1 MIDRSMISAASHTTI
16 PSADAIALSR
26 LMARVGVHV
35 PLREFLD
42 AAILA
47 FASAQKHVYPV
58 DMHARFRACPSHQ
71 DFRGALKAARDNMSR
86 PLSILVIGGAASY
99 TARSSDYAAQ
109 VTREVFASSNSC
121 EISQLDVTPGDL
133 QSPRG
138 GRFDLIVTHSLAHY
152 FFDLALFFQFVRA
165 HMKPA
170 SGYVI
175 GQEPNRRFW
184 ANLECQRFMNEME
197 TTKVRHPL
205 GKYLRPAR
213 YVSWIKR
220 RMTQEQ
226 HSSVEDLVNAAL
238 RKRFEMRGAL
248 TLKEIHRLA
257 DPHFPDELPGV
268 CRMGSDGLDW
278 EHELPAWLPGFTPAW
293 VGTARHLGKANP
305 RSLPLRW
312 QETASALAARYPLD
326 GSVFSA
332 FFHGTGRS

>member
-1 MIDRSMISAASHTTI
+1 MIDPSMISVPSHSTI

-26 LMARVGVHV
+26 LMARAGVHA
-35 PLREFLD
+35 PLGEFLD

-47 FASAQKHVYPV
+47 FASAQRNVYPV

-71 DFRGALKAARDNMSR
+71 DFRGALKAAQDNMRR
-86 PLSILVIGGAASY
+86 PLSILVIGGAAPY

-121 EISQLDVTPGDL
+121 EISQLDVTPGGL

-165 HMKPA
+165 HMKPQ

-175 GQEPNRRFW
+175 GQEPNHRFW
-184 ANLECQRFMNEME
+184 TNLECQQFMNEME
-197 TTKVRHPL
+197 KTKVRRPFT
-205 GKYLRPAR
+205 KYLRPAS
-213 YVSWIKR
+213 YVSWVTR
-220 RMTQEQ
+220 RVTQETRA
-226 HSSVEDLVNAAL
+226 SVEDLVNAAL
-238 RKRFEMRGAL
+238 QKRFGMRGEL

-257 DPHFPDELPGV
+257 DPHFPDELPGI

-278 EHELPAWLPGFTPAW
+278 ERSLPAWLPGFTPAW

-305 RSLPLRW
+305 QSLPLRW
-312 QETASALAARYPLD
+312 QEAAKALAARYPLD

-332 FFHGTGRS
+332 FFHNTGRS